1 MEQNDYTNELDF
13 DLSTNDL
20 PTMIRSNVQEF
31 EFQIT
36 KNTLELTKIRD
47 QVSGLFDENQRLS
60 NKLSNNQL
68 KDKLKE
74 DFLQQEISKQ
84 EEQYKLLS
92 QQLAKRQEK
101 TNQRKKE
108 IGLIQNKI
116 YSLKQKGE
124 NTVNILNAKIERQKI
139 QTEKLK
145 NKLNISQKEEEINL
159 DFY

>member
-60 NKLSNNQL
+60 NKLSNKQL

-74 DFLQQEISKQ
+74 NFLQQEISKQ
-84 EEQYKLLS
+84 EEQYKLFS

>member
-1 MEQNDYTNELDF
+1 MEQNDSPNQLDF

-20 PTMIRSNVQEF
+20 PTMIRSNVQQS

-47 QVSGLFDENQRLS
+47 RVSDLFDENQTL
-60 NKLSNNQL
+60 NDKLSSKQL
-68 KDKLKE
+68 KYKLKE
-74 DFLQQEISKQ
+74 GLLIQEISKQ

-101 TNQRKKE
+101 ANQRKKE
-108 IGLIQNKI
+108 IGLIQNKT

-145 NKLNISQKEEEINL
+145 KKLNISQKEEEINL

>member
-1 MEQNDYTNELDF
+1 MEQNDSPNQLDF

-20 PTMIRSNVQEF
+20 PTMIRSNVQQS

-47 QVSGLFDENQRLS
+47 RVSDLFDENQTL
-60 NKLSNNQL
+60 NDKLSSKQL
-68 KDKLKE
+68 KYKLKE
-74 DFLQQEISKQ
+74 GLLIQEISKQ

-101 TNQRKKE
+101 ANQRRKE
-108 IGLIQNKI
+108 IGLIQNKT

-145 NKLNISQKEEEINL
+145 KKFNFSQKEEEINL